1 MSLQWTDGD
10 DITPL
15 FILDNKMMMFLD
27 QNCLSFHVIAVV
39 SNDIDYM
46 VFKKLFKDCIDICCI
61 VGHITC
67 YYDSNT
73 TYSPYA

>member
-1 MSLQWTDGD
+1 MSLRWTDGD

-15 FILDNKMMMFLD
+15 FIPDNGMMMFLH
-27 QNCLSFHVIAVV
+27 QNCLSFHVITAV

-46 VFKKLFKDCIDICCI
+46 VFKKLLKGCIDIFCI

-67 YYDSNT
+67 
-73 TYSPYA
+73 